1 MVKPKTT
8 AGNVTFTKADGTAS
22 NVQDTV
28 TALNSDLPHV
38 ERGSIRA
45 NASTTGAM
53 TSVKFAKSFTTV
65 PTIALSLQ
73 DSGAAWADVTHF
85 SANEVTTT
93 GFNIMCKCKNASGSS
108 LDSIKIAYIVIG

>member
-1 MVKPKTT
+1 MACLKIVDSSKIKS
-8 AGNVTFTKADGTAS
+8 KI
-22 NVQDTV
+22 
-28 TALNSDLPHV
+28 NSAVPHV

-65 PTIALSLQ
+65 PTISLSLQ

-108 LDSIKIAYIVIG
+108 LDSIKIAYIAIG